1 MSGKLES
8 IKINGSL
15 CSSAFNDECPFLN
28 RKGTEYGYEHIYWC
42 HKFEV
47 PLQVVVSPS
56 MFPRPVRWV
65 QCFWEIIE

>member
-28 RKGTEYGYEHIYWC
+28 RKGTEYGYEHTAIIGMGVGMGVMA
-42 HKFEV
+42 FSLLM
-47 PLQVVVSPS
+47 LQ
-56 MFPRPVRWV
+56 
-65 QCFWEIIE
+65 